1 MAKSNEPF
9 WWAPFMGGAGIAA
22 LLMPITIFLTS
33 VAVAAGWL
41 TEQRLWNLLG
51 NPLARVYLF
60 VLISLSLFHAAHR
73 LRFVLID
80 LGLKAAR
87 DVIEYGRHQ
96 RDHDAERGDVEVRVR
111 LRVGELERHA
121 SRQEE
126 PPAARGR

>member
-1 MAKSNEPF
+1 MAKSNEPV

-33 VAVAAGWL
+33 VAVAADWL
-41 TEQRLWNLLG
+41 TEQRLWDLLG

-87 DVIEYGRHQ
+87 DVIGVLCYGS
-96 RDHDAERGDVEVRVR
+96 AILGTVLAATLA
-111 LRVGELERHA
+111 LRIW
-121 SRQEE
+121 
-126 PPAARGR
+126 P